1 MKNIKSIIIVSLIFL
16 WGILLRIIE
25 VINGNYLF
33 GFDQG
38 RDYLAAYNIVV
49 NHKLTLIGA
58 EVGAGAAGL
67 SGLFHGPGFFY
78 LIALMMVIFKG
89 DPYGSILLMFVFGV
103 GTLIVT
109 YLTTRKIFG
118 NDVSMVSLLLVG
130 ISPLLVSQSRFLW
143 NHHPSSFF
151 IVLSMYFV
159 YMIAKKPALYAPLAI
174 FTAGLIYHFE
184 LAIAVPLM
192 LSIFITLPLVY
203 RVKDAKVYLFSIC
216 AAFFTFAPFIAFE
229 ARHDW
234 MALRSLLTYVDGST
248 HTGNTAFLFRLQD
261 HLLSYLHNAKN
272 SFPVD
277 FGLLPP
283 DVFKVFAIILFI
295 ALCYFSWKTK
305 EVLIRN
311 FFRFLLVMLITS
323 YAMFM
328 FLNNSIWDY
337 YLIHA
342 HFAYIYVCAYCLVL
356 AFKNF
361 RKSVIPKITIVVFC
375 FFLIS
380 SLDST
385 VRWMIGNFR
394 YDLTELGGVEKIR
407 GKRMAID
414 YVYQDAKGQP
424 FSVFVFMPPIYTYPY
439 DYLFLTYGKNKY
451 GYAPGNEKKGLV
463 YLIIEKDNSKPWTY
477 NGWLETVIKDG
488 DIIETK
494 TLVTGHIIQKRMFPL

>member
-1 MKNIKSIIIVSLIFL
+1 MKNVKSIIIVSLIFL

-67 SGLFHGPGFFY
+67 SGLFHGPGYFY
-78 LIALMMVIFKG
+78 LIALMMVLFRG

-109 YLTTRKIFG
+109 YVTTRKIFG
-118 NDVSMVSLLLVG
+118 NEVGMVSLFFVG
-130 ISPLLVSQSRFLW
+130 ISPLIVSQSRFLW

-151 IVLSMYFV
+151 IALSMYFV
-159 YMIAKKPALYAPLAI
+159 YMIARKPKIYAPLAI
-174 FTAGLIYHFE
+174 FTAGIIYHFE
-184 LAIAVPLM
+184 LAIAVPLVI
-192 LSIFITLPLVY
+192 SIFIALPLIY
-203 RVKDAKVYLFSIC
+203 RIKDVKIYIYSMGAALF
-216 AAFFTFAPFIAFE
+216 AFVPFLFFE
-229 ARHDW
+229 ARHNF
-234 MALRSLLTYVDGST
+234 MAFRSLSSYVNGSAT
-248 HTGNTAFLFRLQD
+248 VNTTALMLRFQD
-261 HLLSYLHNAKN
+261 HIGSYIHNAKN

-283 DVFKVFAIILFI
+283 DLFKVFAIILFV
-295 ALCYFSWKTK
+295 ALCYFSWKAK
-305 EVLIRN
+305 EILVRN

-323 YAMFM
+323 YAMFLL
-328 FLNNSIWDY
+328 LNNSIWDY

-342 HFAYIYVCAYCLVL
+342 HFAYIYVCSYCLVL

-361 RKSVIPKITIVVFC
+361 KKSVIPKITIVVFC

-380 SLDST
+380 SLDAT
-385 VRWMIGNFR
+385 ARWMIGNFR
-394 YDLTELGGVEKIR
+394 YDMTELGGVEKIR

-414 YVYQDAKGQP
+414 YVYQDAKGKP

-439 DYLFLTYGKNKY
+439 DYLFKTYGKDTY
-451 GYAPGNEKKGLV
+451 GYAPGNQKKGLV

-494 TLVTGHIIQKRMFPL
+494 TLITGHIIQKRMFPL